1 MRSLSNFTTTSIIF
15 CLCLTGCATTT
26 KTPTTSTIETSKYV
40 FGYPF
45 IVHNNWGKNNFYEY
59 VDPIETIFL
68 RTFAVK
74 SNETAHAFVENQMS
88 LFRSVFDPKRV
99 SYPGQYSRA
108 IECPEKFKPQYMER
122 NQPNGLLYYFL
133 GFANN
138 NKAPGACSDD
148 LISYRHLYGLIYCE
162 SQKIVVEINY
172 FSAIDSNLY
181 TRFLR
186 NVSCDNEVT
195 NF

>member
-1 MRSLSNFTTTSIIF
+1 MRSLSSFTITSIIF

-26 KTPTTSTIETSKYV
+26 NNHTASTDETSKYV

-45 IVHNNWGKNNFYEY
+45 VVSNNWGENNFYEH
-59 VDPIETIFL
+59 VDSKETIFL
-68 RTFAVK
+68 RTFTVK
-74 SNETAHAFVENQMS
+74 SDKTAHAFIKNHMS
-88 LFRSVFDPKRV
+88 LFQSVFDPKRV

-108 IECPEKFKPQYMER
+108 IECPEKYKPQYMER
-122 NQPNGLLYYFL
+122 NKPKELLFYFL

-148 LISYRHLYGLIYCE
+148 LISYRHLYGLLYCE
-162 SQKIVVEINY
+162 SQKRIVEIDY
-172 FSAIDSNLY
+172 FSATDSNLY
-181 TRFLR
+181 ARFLQ
-186 NVSCDNEVT
+186 NVACDKEVT